1 MVNLKDLK
9 NSLRVTHELDDTLL
23 QNYIDTAQD
32 YIVNAVN
39 NNVSIDEFQKYKQ
52 FDFAVSLLAQ
62 YWYNTRNTDTDKQIP
77 TEVLAMLQQLRGAI
91 TDEATGK

>member
-1 MVNLKDLK
+1 MVTLQDVK
-9 NSLRVTHELDDTLL
+9 NSLRVTHALDDTLL

-52 FDFAVSLLAQ
+52 FDFAISLLTQ
-62 YWYNTRNTDTDKQIP
+62 YWYNTRNTDTDKQVS
-77 TEVLAMLQQLRGAI
+77 TEVLAMIQQLRGRI
-91 TDEATGK
+91 TDETAS

>member
-23 QNYIDTAQD
+23 QNYIDIAQD
-32 YIVNAVN
+32 YIRNAVN

-52 FDFAVSLLAQ
+52 FDFATSLLAQ
-62 YWYNTRNTDTDKQIP
+62 YWYNTRNTDVDKQIP
-77 TEVLAMLQQLRGAI
+77 TEVLAMIQQLRGRLNETA
-91 TDEATGK
+91 GK

>member
-1 MVNLKDLK
+1 MVTLQDVK
-9 NSLRVTHELDDTLL
+9 NSLRVTHALDDTLL

-77 TEVLAMLQQLRGAI
+77 TEVLAMIQQLRGRI
-91 TDEATGK
+91 TDETAG